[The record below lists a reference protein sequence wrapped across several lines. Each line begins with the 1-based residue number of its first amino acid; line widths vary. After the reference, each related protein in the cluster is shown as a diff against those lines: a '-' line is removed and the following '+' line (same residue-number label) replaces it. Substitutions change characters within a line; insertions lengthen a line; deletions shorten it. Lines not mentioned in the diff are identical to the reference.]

1 LRSDDITTKKK
12 EKQEKTLGVEEHIK
26 CMNKQK
32 VKQKTKN
39 VKKKNRNELRKE
51 SQAESSSRTW

>member
-32 VKQKTKN
+32 VKQMTKN
-39 VKKKNRNELRKE
+39 VKKNRNELRKE

>member
-39 VKKKNRNELRKE
+39 VKKNRNELRKE

>member
-1 LRSDDITTKKK
+1 MRSDDITTKKK

-39 VKKKNRNELRKE
+39 VKKKKQKRVKE
-51 SQAESSSRTW
+51 RVPG